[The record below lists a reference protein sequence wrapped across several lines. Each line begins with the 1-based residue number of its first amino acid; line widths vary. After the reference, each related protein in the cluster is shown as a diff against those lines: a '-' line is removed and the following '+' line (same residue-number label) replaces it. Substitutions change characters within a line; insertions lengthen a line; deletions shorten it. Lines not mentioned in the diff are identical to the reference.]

1 MSTTCSGP
9 SCSDGHMNAVSPE
22 LTLRMAA
29 DLIAEDAESLAA
41 LHDRE
46 LTAEL
51 VAALHEAKFPD
62 CLGLMPASKD
72 VAVAW
77 RAMREE
83 LARLPSAPDRDI
95 LDDLAAEYAAI
106 YLTSAYGVSPCE
118 SFWTDDDHLVY
129 QASMFQLRDIYA
141 AAGLAATNWRQ
152 RSDDHLVLQLLY
164 IAHATRR
171 ATSSEDW
178 HALAR
183 MLDEHPLRWIN
194 DFAARIAM
202 RSRSRFYAELAV
214 LTATWLDALR
224 DLLAHQLGDPRPSLT
239 EIEERLRPV
248 ASRVEQPV
256 AFMPGCGP
264 SW

>member
-1 MSTTCSGP
+1 
-9 SCSDGHMNAVSPE
+9 MNAVSPE

-29 DLIAEDAESLAA
+29 ELIAADAESLAA

-46 LTAEL
+46 LTAGL
-51 VAALHEAKFPD
+51 VTALHEAKFPD
-62 CLGLMPASKD
+62 CLGLVPASKE
-72 VAVAW
+72 VALAW
-77 RAMREE
+77 RAMRDE
-83 LARLPSAPDRDI
+83 LARLPSAPDRGI

-106 YLTSAYGVSPCE
+106 YLTSSYGVSPCE
-118 SFWTDDDHLVY
+118 SFWTDDDHLIC
-129 QASMFQLRDIYA
+129 QASMFQLREIYA
-141 AAGLAATNWRQ
+141 AAGLVAANWRQ
-152 RSDDHLVLQLLY
+152 RPDDHLVLQLLY
-164 IAHATRR
+164 VAHAARQ
-171 ATSSEDW
+171 ATSPADW

-214 LTATWLDALR
+214 LTATWLVALR
-224 DLLAHQLGDPRPSLT
+224 DLLAGLLDIPRPSRA

-248 ASRVEQPV
+248 AKEVEQAS
-256 AFMPGCGP
+256 AFLPGCGP